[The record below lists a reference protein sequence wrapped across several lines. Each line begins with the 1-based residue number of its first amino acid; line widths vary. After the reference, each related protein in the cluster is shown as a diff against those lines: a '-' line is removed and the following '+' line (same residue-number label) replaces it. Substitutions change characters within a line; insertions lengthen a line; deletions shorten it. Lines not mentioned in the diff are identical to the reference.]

1 MGRSDLNRVGPARD
15 ALADRATSL
24 SGADCLPAGPRHIY
38 LMPLPDLTEDEHAEL
53 VRLLRRFRHVNG
65 IKSKHCLPP

>member
-38 LMPLPDLTEDEHAEL
+38 LMPLPDLTEDETRAEL
-53 VRLLRRFRHVNG
+53 VRLVRDANRRR
-65 IKSKHCLPP
+65 